1 MAADIRKSGIDV
13 LGDLPWGEHFCLFYE
28 TKGDLLEAVVPY
40 FKAGFDNNEFCMWA
54 VSQPLTVAE
63 AGAAFFLM
71 RHAPSA
77 IRLIPL
83 IVSCDMAAPGRLA
96 SSARNRISEIRRTA
110 SHFKIRGGPR

>member
-40 FKAGFDNNEFCMWA
+40 FKAGFDKNEFCMWA

-63 AGAAFFLM
+63 AGAALRRAVPGFDQYLAD
-71 RHAPSA
+71 RR
-77 IRLIPL
+77 IEIIPGHEWYL
-83 IVSCDMAAPGRLA
+83 HGDIV
-96 SSARNRISEIRRTA
+96 
-110 SHFKIRGGPR
+110 